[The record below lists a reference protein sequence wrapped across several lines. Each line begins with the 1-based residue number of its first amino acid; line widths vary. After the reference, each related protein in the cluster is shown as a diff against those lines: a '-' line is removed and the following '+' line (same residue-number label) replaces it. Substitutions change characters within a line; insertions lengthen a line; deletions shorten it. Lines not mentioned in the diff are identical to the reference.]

1 MRQLLWIVFWL
12 SCSICMAET
21 AMQESRNKY
30 FTIHYPP
37 RYLHTATLLSAEADR
52 FARGFCGEMRI
63 QRPAEPIPV
72 ILDPHASRGEI
83 YPTPRWVNGFY
94 DPGNGTIVLKTLERL
109 NRRQEA
115 ELLTVFRHEAVHAL
129 LDLEDRSLPRWLE
142 EGLAQ
147 TFSSGFTIWDGRLLL
162 QVPREEMATFLRESA
177 FTSGDTARLAY
188 PLAAGAT
195 AYLRELGGHNL
206 RILLDRSRTLPF
218 QQAFTS
224 VYGTNQQIFLLMFRE
239 SFLSR
244 YTVTSLLV
252 TDEGLLTMLSVLAL
266 VLLIARHVRIRRRL
280 ANLDDGLHPEELPEH
295 LGETPPTHMISDNP
309 GSPPEPAE
317 PEPE

>member
-1 MRQLLWIVFWL
+1 MKRLLWFVFWL
-12 SCSICMAET
+12 LCVQCIAET
-21 AMQESRNKY
+21 PLQEAKNKY

-37 RYLHTATLLSAEADR
+37 RYLHTATILSAEADR
-52 FARGFCGEMRI
+52 FAQGFCGELRI
-63 QRPAEPIPV
+63 QRPSKPIPV
-72 ILDPHASRGEI
+72 ILDPHAAKGEI
-83 YPTPRWVNGFY
+83 YPAPRWVNGFY
-94 DPGNGTIVLKTLERL
+94 DPSDGTIVLKTLERL

-129 LDLEDRSLPRWLE
+129 LDLEDRGLPRWLE

-162 QVPREEMATFLRESA
+162 QVPRGEMAALLRESA

-206 RILLDRSRTLPF
+206 RILLDRCRTMPF

-224 VYGTNQQIFLLMFRE
+224 VYGTNQKIFLLMFRE

-244 YTVTSLLV
+244 YTITSLLV
-252 TDEGLLTMLSVLAL
+252 TDEGLLTMLSILAL
-266 VLLIARHVRIRRRL
+266 VLLSARHVRIRRRL
-280 ANLDDGLHPEELPEH
+280 ARLDDGVPPEDLYRDMAETETITIMPEEAASDRTPGDRHPE
-295 LGETPPTHMISDNP
+295 
-309 GSPPEPAE
+309 
-317 PEPE
+317 